1 MLKKIFYYLAIVSLI
16 LFVFFTIE
24 FLPIIFASSYKGIIF
39 LVMTMI
45 FILFMLYL
53 SLKENSKF
61 KNIIS
66 INIIIICLT
75 IYLAIMYIKTL
86 NIRWLFD
93 RHIQVVNI
101 DYFSNNFMIMAMIM
115 LLLILNIKLLMNG
128 KRKQ

>member
-115 LLLILNIKLLMNG
+115 LLLILNIKLLIL
-128 KRKQ
+128 RVS